1 MLLLW
6 PCLAESVVQRS
17 GVRMFVL
24 KSVCPIGIFT
34 VTHQGAASE
43 AASIHFGPKIRR
55 TDILVTFLW

>member
-6 PCLAESVVQRS
+6 PCLAESVIQRS

-34 VTHQGAASE
+34 VTHQGQQVKRPAYISAQ
-43 AASIHFGPKIRR
+43 K
-55 TDILVTFLW
+55 